1 MFCYTKTAKYDII
14 SAAEGSD
21 TVPRNINY
29 TVPEEYDGRK
39 VVHFL
44 RGYCGFS
51 SRLMRK
57 VKYAL
62 TLNGEQTRT
71 IDRLKTG
78 DIIGVAIPDDD
89 ALPEITEAEIDIVY
103 EDDDIL
109 VINKS
114 PFMAMHPTHNHQ
126 GDTLAN
132 AVTAYLSKK
141 GKHSAFRAVGRL
153 DKGTSGLVVCA
164 LNPLSACKLA
174 GKIEK
179 EYRALVKGE
188 LHGTGRIDV
197 PIYRPD
203 PMKTLRACSYEL
215 GVEPA
220 VTNWTAER
228 NFDGA
233 TLVSLRLETGRTHQI
248 RVHMAFEGHVL
259 AGDTMYGDFM
269 PEIGHQLLHC
279 GKCRFEHPVTGEKME
294 FEADFP
300 EDFKAAMNKY

>member
-1 MFCYTKTAKYDII
+1 M
-14 SAAEGSD
+14 
-21 TVPRNINY
+21 PRNIDY
-29 TVPEEYDGRK
+29 TVTAEYDGHK
-39 VVHFL
+39 VIHFL

-62 TLNGEQTRT
+62 MLNGKQTRT
-71 IDRLKTG
+71 IDRIKCG
-78 DIIGVAIPDDD
+78 DIISVCIPDDD

-103 EDDDIL
+103 EDEDIL

-132 AVTAYLSKK
+132 AVTAYLTKK
-141 GKHSAFRAVGRL
+141 GKSVAFRAVGRL

-164 LNPLSACKLA
+164 INPLSACKLS
-174 GKIEK
+174 GRIEK
-179 EYRALVKGE
+179 EYAALVKGE
-188 LHGTGRIDV
+188 LEGKGKVDV

-215 GVEPA
+215 GVEEA
-220 VTNWTAER
+220 ITNWYAEKT
-228 NFDGA
+228 FDGA
-233 TLVSLRLETGRTHQI
+233 TLLRLRLETGRTHQI
-248 RVHMAFEGHVL
+248 RVHMAFTGHPL
-259 AGDTMYGDFM
+259 AGDTMYGNFM

-279 GKCRFEHPVTGEKME
+279 RRCFFEHPVTGEKMK
-294 FEADFP
+294 FEAEFP
-300 EDFKAAMNKY
+300 EDFRNVLNKLSDAE

>member
-1 MFCYTKTAKYDII
+1 M
-14 SAAEGSD
+14 
-21 TVPRNINY
+21 PRNIDY
-29 TVPEEYDGRK
+29 TVTAEYDGRK
-39 VVHFL
+39 VIHFL

-62 TLNGEQTRT
+62 MLNGETTRT
-71 IDRLKTG
+71 IDRIKCG
-78 DIIGVAIPDDD
+78 DIISVCIPDDD
-89 ALPEITEAEIDIVY
+89 ALPEITEAEINIVY
-103 EDDDIL
+103 EDEDIL

-132 AVTAYLSKK
+132 AVTAYLTKK
-141 GKHSAFRAVGRL
+141 GKSVAFRAVGRL

-164 LNPLSACKLA
+164 INPLSACKLS

-179 EYRALVKGE
+179 EYAAFVRGE
-188 LHGTGRIDV
+188 LTGEGRIDV

-215 GVEPA
+215 GVEEA
-220 VTNWTAER
+220 ATNWYAEKTF
-228 NFDGA
+228 NGA
-233 TLVSLRLETGRTHQI
+233 TLLRLKLETGRTHQI
-248 RVHMAFEGHVL
+248 RVHMAFAGHPL

-279 GKCRFEHPVTGEKME
+279 RRCFFEHPVTGEKME
-294 FEADFP
+294 FEAEFPGDFADVLKNA
-300 EDFKAAMNKY
+300 E